1 MADTSYKLSTK
12 DNPYNPYTDWDE
24 WYMYDVDH
32 GWNSCEVLARVANT
46 SDSFTEGENDEE
58 IERAIDRIIAIDP
71 LQMYIKVS
79 KEHPQGV

>member
-1 MADTSYKLSTK
+1 MATTYMLSTK
-12 DNPYNPYTDWDE
+12 DNPFNPFTEWDE

-32 GWNSCEVLARVANT
+32 GWNSNEILSRIATT
-46 SDSFTEGENDEE
+46 SSYFTEGENDYE
-58 IERAIDRIIAIDP
+58 IERAIDQIVAIDP

>member
-1 MADTSYKLSTK
+1 MATTYMLSTK
-12 DNPYNPYTDWDE
+12 DNPFNPFTEWDE

-32 GWNSCEVLARVANT
+32 GWNSNEILERIATT
-46 SDSFTEGENDEE
+46 SSYFTEGENDYE
-58 IERAIDRIIAIDP
+58 IERAIDKIVAIDP